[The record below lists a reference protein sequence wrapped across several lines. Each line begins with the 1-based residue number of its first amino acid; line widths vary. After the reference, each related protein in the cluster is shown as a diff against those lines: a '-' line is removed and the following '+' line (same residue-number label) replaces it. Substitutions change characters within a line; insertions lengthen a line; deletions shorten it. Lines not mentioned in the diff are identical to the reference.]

1 MRSSYRTTLVHRSKL
16 AILQCIRGRWEQTPK
31 IQPILGFSLFQLES
45 KWQPDTG
52 NFLRTPTLAR
62 SNSRCRLN
70 SVHHTRK
77 ESKRHQNS
85 NIRLAL
91 THISYFT
98 AIEFAAPDH
107 IPMIRLTASK
117 LETEHPAVVTLHKKK
132 QTELKYMVMIY
143 SSWEEGDFFLA
154 TEALFPLS
162 VRQLFFVLWP
172 RTGSP
177 SLCRMPL

>member
-1 MRSSYRTTLVHRSKL
+1 MSQKCGAPIEPHWSTDPNLQSYSVYGVDESKHQRYNQYSVSACSSWNRSGSLTR
-16 AILQCIRGRWEQTPK
+16 E
-31 IQPILGFSLFQLES
+31 PILGFSLFQLES

-52 NFLRTPTLAR
+52 NFLRTPTLVR

-117 LETEHPAVVTLHKKK
+117 LETEHPAVVTLHKK
-132 QTELKYMVMIY
+132 TN
-143 SSWEEGDFFLA
+143 
-154 TEALFPLS
+154 
-162 VRQLFFVLWP
+162 
-172 RTGSP
+172 RT
-177 SLCRMPL
+177 